1 MRVAAPTPGTNLT
14 IAEPRRRFV
23 VAAHGGRH
31 FLRRGN
37 ENAVAR
43 SGGAD
48 DFQEGKATAEVFE
61 LALHRFG
68 GEAVS
73 PDAGRILFG
82 EHRRFRF

>member
-1 MRVAAPTPGTNLT
+1 MPSRVG
-14 IAEPRRRFV
+14 
-23 VAAHGGRH
+23 AAHGGRH

-48 DFQEGKATAEVFE
+48 DFQEGKAAAEVFE